1 LILPPL
7 HFLSAANGANA
18 TRGGGNGNRAKAMID
33 LAAAAFF
40 KCREWRKRHARRR
53 YWQQGESND

>member
-1 LILPPL
+1 
-7 HFLSAANGANA
+7 
-18 TRGGGNGNRAKAMID
+18 MID